1 MPLIRNLKIN
11 DRNANFPSGEK
22 SRKVTHGKHRNLP
35 FKMLLELCQYHIPEI
50 SFLKE
55 SRNFSY
61 SNYVR
66 LALVADSRRV
76 DYRSNLR
83 PFSRIQ
89 ADIVSHSYRS
99 ENSNIS
105 GDIVSR
111 QTDFSKPSSSCRVRS
126 LRINF

>member
-1 MPLIRNLKIN
+1 MPI
-11 DRNANFPSGEK
+11 SH
-22 SRKVTHGKHRNLP
+22 SV
-35 FKMLLELCQYHIPEI
+35 PEI

-61 SNYVR
+61 SNYAR
-66 LALVADSRRV
+66 LASVADSRRV

-111 QTDFSKPSSSCRVRS
+111 FFQAFFFLQSTIPSNKFLIIELELNYS
-126 LRINF
+126 